1 MIPLTAAQVMRA
13 TGSTLANAEL
23 YLPFLQGA
31 CKAYDITSPK
41 RLAGFLSQIGHESN
55 GMATLTENLNYSVE
69 GLQRFVRWGRMSEP
83 DAQQY
88 GRRKGQP
95 ANQQMI
101 ASIVYGGVWGKKNL
115 GNEYPGD
122 GWTFRGRGLKQLT
135 GRSNYLRCGD
145 AIGEKLTLWPDR
157 LLLPV
162 NAALSAAW
170 FWEANGLNDLADKG
184 DVPAMTK
191 RINGGDLGLAERTAL
206 WHTGLEVFA

>member
-1 MIPLTAAQVMRA
+1 MIPLTAAQVQRA

-69 GLQRFVRWGRMSEP
+69 GLQRFVRWGRMSEA

-101 ASIVYGGVWGKKNL
+101 ASIVYGGVWGKKHL
-115 GNEYPGD
+115 GNEFPGD

-135 GRSNYLRCGD
+135 GRSNYLLCGE
-145 AIGEKLTLWPDR
+145 AIGERLTMWPDR
-157 LLLPV
+157 LLMPV

-170 FWEANGLNDLADKG
+170 FWDTNGLNDLADKG

-191 RINGGDLGLAERTAL
+191 RINGGFLGLDERTAL
-206 WHTGLEVFA
+206 WNIGLEVFA